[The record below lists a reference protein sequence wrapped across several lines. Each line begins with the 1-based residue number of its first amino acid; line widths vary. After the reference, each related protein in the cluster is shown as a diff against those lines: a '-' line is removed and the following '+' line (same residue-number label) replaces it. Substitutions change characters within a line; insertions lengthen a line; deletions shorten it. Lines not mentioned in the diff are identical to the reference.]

1 MPRRYV
7 EEPIDQGIALHLG
20 GEDFM
25 DLPVFNPPE
34 IETEAEPKTTAKT
47 KTEAHPKQ
55 AQAAPP
61 VETKPTTAAVA
72 ATPSVKANL
81 KETPAIDA
89 AAASNAAN
97 STQPSPVETP
107 AIEVAATS
115 NAANSTMPS
124 PVETPVIEVAAT
136 ITSVKQNPTE
146 TQDTAV
152 MPHISEILPAVI
164 PAAKQN
170 PIIRQDKASQEIAT
184 QDRENPA
191 RETAAITFTQ
201 PRPKENAGEN
211 TANLVEISPATSK
224 NAIETPRAQIEQIE
238 HTLTQTVT
246 ALVEDK
252 MQQLAQLIEDKLQ
265 GLTQAA
271 LFTAENTPP
280 KQVAPHQ
287 RHAIPAQNA
296 QTPDTQAPNTQTP
309 VKTVATPSK
318 KQATHPST
326 TSSTA
331 LSTPLD
337 LGSLNY
343 PEQLDA
349 QQCEALHTLLH
360 QCGDQAQNV
369 LNLLAQ
375 RFENTHQ
382 PIKQPV
388 AYFATLVERLQINK
402 LDLSAAYH
410 YKIKNT
416 ADINHQ
422 KQIDALQVKY
432 QGQCC
437 DYRHFAKVVERE
449 ITQTGRSFAEASE
462 ATNMTL
468 ILDDLSE
475 KIKQTEANCVRS
487 TDGMKRI

>member
-1 MPRRYV
+1 MPH
-7 EEPIDQGIALHLG
+7 IAAI
-20 GEDFM
+20 
-25 DLPVFNPPE
+25 LP
-34 IETEAEPKTTAKT
+34 
-47 KTEAHPKQ
+47 
-55 AQAAPP
+55 AAIP
-61 VETKPTTAAVA
+61 AA
-72 ATPSVKANL
+72 
-81 KETPAIDA
+81 
-89 AAASNAAN
+89 
-97 STQPSPVETP
+97 
-107 AIEVAATS
+107 
-115 NAANSTMPS
+115 
-124 PVETPVIEVAAT
+124 
-136 ITSVKQNPTE
+136 KQNPTE
-146 TQDTAV
+146 NQDRQA
-152 MPHISEILPAVI
+152 MPHISEILPAAILAAKQNLIETQEVDAMPHIAAILPAAI
-164 PAAKQN
+164 PTAKQN

-184 QDRENPA
+184 QKIESPA
-191 RETAAITFTQ
+191 LETAAITFTQ

-211 TANLVEISPATSK
+211 TANLVEISPAASK
-224 NAIETPRAQIEQIE
+224 NAIETPRTPRAQIEQIE
-238 HTLTQTVT
+238 QIEQTLTQTVT

-252 MQQLAQLIEDKLQ
+252 MQQLAQLIETKLQ
-265 GLTQAA
+265 NLTQAA
-271 LFTAENTPP
+271 IFSAENTPP
-280 KQVAPHQ
+280 KQVASHQ
-287 RHAIPAQNA
+287 SHAIPAQN
-296 QTPDTQAPNTQTP
+296 TPVQNTPVQNTQAPDTHTP
-309 VKTVATPSK
+309 VKAVATPPE
-318 KQATHPST
+318 KQAIHPST
-326 TSSTA
+326 NSNTTSSAA
-331 LSTPLD
+331 LSMALSKPLD

-349 QQCEALHTLLH
+349 QQCEALHKLLH

-462 ATNMTL
+462 ATNMTP
-468 ILDDLSE
+468 ILADLSE
-475 KIKQTEANCVRS
+475 KIKQTEQALDQLM
-487 TDGMKRI
+487 TQP